1 MVEITKFQGL
11 ERVEEQ
17 NVPTR
22 SLLRLTSENLH
33 QQFDRGESID

>member
-17 NVPTR
+17 NVPAR
-22 SLLRLTSENLH
+22 SLLPLTSGILH
-33 QQFDRGESID
+33 QQFDRGESKD